1 MSFFLLNNTKMCNNS
16 SVINMFKE
24 ELKLVP
30 NKPGSYQM
38 YDESD
43 TVIYVG
49 KAKNLKKRL
58 SSYFRGTHTGK
69 TAKMISNIAYF
80 KYIVTNTELESFILE
95 INLIKKYNPK
105 YNILLKDDKSYPY
118 IEYTRKPFPSLKVV
132 RYLKVKKSKDKILFG
147 PYVNVYAARRIV
159 NLINRLYPLKK
170 CEGMPKEVCLYY
182 HIHECLGYCTKHV
195 NSEDIINME
204 NEIISFLRGNE
215 DIIKNKL
222 KEKINYYS
230 ENMNYEMALELK
242 KELDYMNIVLEKQ
255 KVELTAK
262 EDLDVIN
269 YAFINGFISLEF
281 LYIRAGKLVGNYTE
295 IEPVT
300 DDYLNEIEYLIALF
314 YNKREIPKQI
324 LIPDEID
331 ETVLKEIID
340 TKFIKVTKGSKYKL
354 LKMAK
359 ENAIINLENNFKR
372 IENQISKTEGANEEL
387 EHLLGMKIKRIDIFD
402 NSNLFGS
409 FAVSGMVVFVDG
421 SPDKNKYR
429 KYKVMVDKNDD
440 YHTMKE
446 VIYRRYYRAL
456 LEKDLPD
463 LILVDGG
470 ITQIR
475 AAKEIL
481 EELNLSIK
489 VCGLVKNDKH
499 RTNDLL
505 DGDTLEI
512 YDIDRTSNL
521 FHYLTRMQDEVHRYT
536 INYHRQIRSKGSIQS
551 ILDNIPGIGEK
562 RRKELI
568 KTFGSVKKIKEAS
581 AEELNKILP
590 PDVTNKLMT
599 YLKDMDEDKK
609 TKELE

>member
-1 MSFFLLNNTKMCNNS
+1 
-16 SVINMFKE
+16 MFKE

-182 HIHECLGYCTKHV
+182 HIHECLGYCTKHI

-331 ETVLKEIID
+331 EIVLKEIID
-340 TKFIKVTKGSKYKL
+340 AKFIKVTKGSKYKL

-481 EELNLSIK
+481 EELNLNIK

-512 YDIDRTSNL
+512 YDVDRTSNL

-568 KTFGSVKKIKEAS
+568 KTFGSIKKIKEANTK
-581 AEELNKILP
+581 ELNKILP

>member
-1 MSFFLLNNTKMCNNS
+1 MSFFLLNKTKMCNNS

-38 YDESD
+38 YDKSD

-331 ETVLKEIID
+331 EIVLKEIID
-340 TKFIKVTKGSKYKL
+340 TMFIKVTKGSKYKL

-359 ENAIINLENNFKR
+359 ENATINLENNFKR

-481 EELNLSIK
+481 EELNLNIK

-512 YDIDRTSNL
+512 YDVDRTSNL

-599 YLKDMDEDKK
+599 YLKGMDEDKK

>member
-1 MSFFLLNNTKMCNNS
+1 MSFFLLNKLKMCNNNN
-16 SVINMFKE
+16 VINMFKE

-38 YDESD
+38 YDESN
-43 TVIYVG
+43 TIIYVG

-58 SSYFRGTHTGK
+58 SSYFHGTHTGK

-118 IEYTRKPFPSLKVV
+118 IEYTRKPYPSLKVV
-132 RYLKVKKSKDKILFG
+132 RYLNVKKHKDKILFG

-195 NSEDIINME
+195 NPEDIINME

-222 KEKINYYS
+222 KEKINFYS

-331 ETVLKEIID
+331 ETALKEIID
-340 TKFIKVTKGSKYKL
+340 TKFVKVTKGAKYKL

-359 ENAIINLENNFKR
+359 ENATINLENNFKR

-387 EHLLGMKIKRIDIFD
+387 EHLLGTKIKRIDIFD

-429 KYKVMVDKNDD
+429 KYK
-440 YHTMKE
+440 
-446 VIYRRYYRAL
+446 
-456 LEKDLPD
+456 
-463 LILVDGG
+463 
-470 ITQIR
+470 
-475 AAKEIL
+475 
-481 EELNLSIK
+481 
-489 VCGLVKNDKH
+489 
-499 RTNDLL
+499 
-505 DGDTLEI
+505 
-512 YDIDRTSNL
+512 
-521 FHYLTRMQDEVHRYT
+521 
-536 INYHRQIRSKGSIQS
+536 
-551 ILDNIPGIGEK
+551 
-562 RRKELI
+562 
-568 KTFGSVKKIKEAS
+568 
-581 AEELNKILP
+581 
-590 PDVTNKLMT
+590 
-599 YLKDMDEDKK
+599 
-609 TKELE
+609 

>member
-1 MSFFLLNNTKMCNNS
+1 MCNNS

-182 HIHECLGYCTKHV
+182 HIHECLGYCTKHI

-331 ETVLKEIID
+331 EIVLKEIID
-340 TKFIKVTKGSKYKL
+340 AKFIKVTKGSKYKL

-481 EELNLSIK
+481 EELNLNIK

-512 YDIDRTSNL
+512 YDVDRTSNL

-568 KTFGSVKKIKEAS
+568 KTFGSIKKIKEANTK
-581 AEELNKILP
+581 ELNKILP